1 MRRLWNHMG
10 SVLFDGVCVAAGVGA
25 AFMAAVADY
34 TGDTPAQFWYFRL
47 ALSTLPVALVGWVS
61 TFLRHERAWH
71 WWLRFVLFELAA
83 LSIVVGTAE
92 RIARGNFANGG
103 RFLPAVLL
111 DAAVFLLVLSASR
124 VRWRTVA

>member
-1 MRRLWNHMG
+1 MKRLWNHMG

-71 WWLRFVLFELAA
+71 WWLRFALFEWLAIA
-83 LSIVVGTAE
+83 LAVA
-92 RIARGNFANGG
+92 AGG
-103 RFLPAVLL
+103 KFLPAVLL
-111 DAAVFLLVLSASR
+111 DAAVFGMVLNASR
-124 VRWRTVA
+124 RGRTVA